1 MSVERF
7 DCEKRTRAI
16 RFLPPLCIAHKK
28 ADPKVE
34 DRAEDAEDSASRVKH
49 FHVVQL
55 RCHKCLCV

>member
-1 MSVERF
+1 MF
-7 DCEKRTRAI
+7 HCEKRIRAM

-49 FHVVQL
+49 FHVVSIAVSIFVFV
-55 RCHKCLCV
+55 CV